1 MYAWLGVGWG
11 REGLKD
17 FNDLKVMG
25 LILSL
30 FTWFYPVEQGQC
42 VVGGQGCHMQIVD
55 SGYNIG

>member
-1 MYAWLGVGWG
+1 MGWG

-55 SGYNIG
+55 SGYNIR